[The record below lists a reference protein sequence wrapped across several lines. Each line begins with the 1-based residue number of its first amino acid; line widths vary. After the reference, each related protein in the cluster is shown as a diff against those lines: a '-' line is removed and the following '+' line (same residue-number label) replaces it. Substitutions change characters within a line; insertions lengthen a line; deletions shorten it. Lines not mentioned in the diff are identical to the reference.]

1 MPQGPNLNYEVH
13 ENMRFPKARKCYG
26 NGIIVVGAMSGNT
39 GTVCQYSSSTKNSL
53 KDDSELLDVNS
64 PLITVKGG
72 RVEFRPLNT
81 DRLIH
86 AICHVDVLM
95 LAYEL
100 IKSKPGNMTP
110 GSNKE
115 TLDGMD
121 KGWIER
127 TSKLLRAGRFKFGL
141 ARRTLIPKVGKSGE
155 RPLTMAS
162 PREKVA
168 QKAMA
173 IVLNE
178 VFEPRFLKYSHGF
191 RPKRGCHSA
200 LQMIDQ
206 YFRGSK

>member
-1 MPQGPNLNYEVH
+1 MP
-13 ENMRFPKARKCYG
+13 
-26 NGIIVVGAMSGNT
+26 GNT
-39 GTVCQYSSSTKNSL
+39 GTVRQYSRSTKNSP
-53 KDDSELLDVNS
+53 KDDSELLDANS

-81 DRLIH
+81 DKLIH

-100 IKSKPGNMTP
+100 VKSKPGNMTP

-127 TSKLLRAGRFKFGL
+127 TSKLLRAGRFKLGL
-141 ARRTLIPKVGKSGE
+141 ARRTLIPKVGKPGD
-155 RPLTMAS
+155 RPLTMES
-162 PREKVA
+162 PREKVV

-173 IVLNE
+173 MVLNE
-178 VFEPRFLKYSHGF
+178 VFEPCFLKYSHGF

>member
-1 MPQGPNLNYEVH
+1 MP
-13 ENMRFPKARKCYG
+13 
-26 NGIIVVGAMSGNT
+26 GNT
-39 GTVCQYSSSTKNSL
+39 GTVRQYSSSTVGSP
-53 KDDSELLDVNS
+53 KDDSELSGADS
-64 PLITVKGG
+64 PLITIKGE
-72 RVEFRPLNT
+72 RVVFGPLNT
-81 DRLIH
+81 DKLIH

-141 ARRTLIPKVGKSGE
+141 ARCTLIPKAGKSDK
-155 RPLTMAS
+155 RTLTMAS
-162 PREKVA
+162 PREKVV

-173 IVLNE
+173 MILNE
-178 VFEPRFLKYSHGF
+178 VFEPCFLKYSHGF

-200 LQMIDQ
+200 LQMVDQ
-206 YFRGSK
+206 TFRGSK